1 MVANGGLQIDLVII
15 TAQRCLN
22 VELKYLDTELPLIAT
37 PNGPWRQLLPDG
49 ADRSLDRGNFYDQAI
64 QQTYTRTRRFG
75 GCGPPSI

>member
-49 ADRSLDRGNFYDQAI
+49 ADRSLDRGQLLRPGDPADLHPYTAI
-64 QQTYTRTRRFG
+64 RWM
-75 GCGPPSI
+75 